1 MSLQTA
7 YEYSTDADFMD
18 AIAEGERYQRAV
30 EREREEL
37 SRRTVAEL
45 ESRLHGALGFR
56 LDDLLLDIA
65 SALVDRRIRHGET
78 L

>member
-7 YEYSTDADFMD
+7 YEYSTDAALLD